1 MHTAVIYY
9 GDIKFPEF
17 QQQQKQAKIETTI
30 DLNFVSG
37 IVDKKETLIEDQ
49 SEEEKNEPD
58 TQQEAEV
65 QKDLE
70 KLSMDKKE
78 EEKVENQEKTEK
90 KTGYLIVMGG
100 RYIDQFSQEVLCLN
114 LETFEWKY
122 LGNTPMKLGAHA
134 GEICG
139 DKIFLFGGTDGLQF
153 LDTLYYYD
161 IPKNK
166 WFIYSEKRSE
176 KLKPR
181 IAASLCY
188 NPVTNE
194 LMLFGGCSYED
205 ELNELNFVSLNE
217 QALGKLFQ
225 KL

>member
-17 QQQQKQAKIETTI
+17 IPQQKQPKKETQI

-37 IVDKKETLIEDQ
+37 IIDKKETIIEQ
-49 SEEEKNEPD
+49 PEEEKEEPQNE
-58 TQQEAEV
+58 EAEA

-70 KLSMDKKE
+70 KLEINAD
-78 EEKVENQEKTEK
+78 EKQETVEK
-90 KTGYLIVMGG
+90 KQTGYLIVMGG

-114 LETFEWKY
+114 LETFEWRY
-122 LGNTPMKLGAHA
+122 LGNTPIKLGAHA

-161 IPKNK
+161 ISRNK
-166 WFIYSEKRSE
+166 WFIYSEKRQE
-176 KLKPR
+176 QLNPR

-188 NPVTNE
+188 NPDSNE
-194 LMLFGGCSYED
+194 LVLFGGCSYHD
-205 ELNELNFVSLNE
+205 ELNEVHFWSLSD
-217 QALGKLFQ
+217 QVLGKLFQ